1 MESHKVAAIKIVSKE
16 TLKKSKAKQKVYNF

>member
-16 TLKKSKAKQKVYNF
+16 TLKKSKAKQKV